1 VSDPNWDDMI
11 TVGRVVRP
19 HGRNG
24 QVVVASETDFSADRF
39 KAGERVWRLSGDRAD
54 PLVIR
59 DSRPFDALRLRS
71 GQGRWVVGFQGVDSI
86 NAAETLRNSELRL
99 PADALRQLGSQQYYV
114 HDLTGCRV
122 ETIDGRVVGQ
132 VERVELGTGT
142 PILVVAGAKGEVLVP
157 LAEEICR
164 RVDVPARLIVIDP
177 PPGLLEL
184 NA

>member
-1 VSDPNWDDMI
+1 VTDPNWDDMI

-24 QVVVASETDFSADRF
+24 QVVVHSETDFGETRF
-39 KAGERVWRLSGDRAD
+39 KARELVWRLAD
-54 PLVIR
+54 GAPARLIVR
-59 DSRPFDALRLRS
+59 DSRPLALGS
-71 GQGRWVVGFQGVDSI
+71 GQARWVVGFDGVDSI
-86 NAAETLRNSELRL
+86 DEAETLRDAELRV
-99 PADALRQLGSQQYYV
+99 PAGTLRALGPRQYYV
-114 HDLTGCRV
+114 HELAGCRV
-122 ETIDGRVVGQ
+122 ETTDGRVIGLVD
-132 VERVELGTGT
+132 RVELGTGT
-142 PILVVAGAKGEVLVP
+142 PLLVVAGPASEVLVP